1 MKIPPCQQVPR
12 RQVRFDYKA
21 VRGGRTEFSMA
32 LPSNL
37 NGILCIHKP
46 QDFTSFDVVKKLR
59 GMTKI
64 KKIGHAGTLDPMAT
78 GVLPVFLGAATKACD
93 ILPDQNKRYTA
104 AFQLGLTSNTQDIW
118 GEILSRRESR
128 ATERDILDLLP
139 RFRGDIEQ
147 IPPMFSAIQIN
158 GQRLYDLARKG
169 VEVERKPRSVHIY
182 RFELLS
188 FDGESQ
194 SGVLDIGCSKGTY
207 IRTLIH
213 DLGEALGIG
222 GVMTS
227 LTRTEAAGFSL
238 QDCLTFQE
246 VEELLR
252 IDSLTKRVL
261 PVEQVFQSYPAIR
274 LNPVQSGKFL
284 NGVRL
289 DLNRVHYPQGAV
301 TCRVYDAQ
309 NNFLGLAD
317 CNTGTMELVLK
328 KFFIERK

>member
-1 MKIPPCQQVPR
+1 
-12 RQVRFDYKA
+12 
-21 VRGGRTEFSMA
+21 MA

-93 ILPDQNKRYTA
+93 ILPDQDKRYTA
-104 AFQLGLTSNTQDIW
+104 AFQLGLISNTQDIW
-118 GEILSRRESR
+118 GEILDRRESR
-128 ATERDILDLLP
+128 VTKKDVLSQLSNFCGEIQ
-139 RFRGDIEQ
+139 Q
-147 IPPMFSAIQIN
+147 IPPMFSAVQIN

-169 VEVERKPRSVHIY
+169 IEVEREPRTVRIY
-182 RFELLS
+182 RLNLLS
-188 FDGESQ
+188 YDEENR
-194 SGVLDIGCSKGTY
+194 SGTLDISCSKGTY

-213 DLGEALGIG
+213 DLGEALGAG

-252 IDSLTKRVL
+252 TDSLAQRVL
-261 PVEQVFQSYPAIR
+261 PVDQVFKTYPAIR
-274 LNPVQSGKFL
+274 LNPVQSRKFL

-289 DLNRVHYPQGAV
+289 DLKRVIHPKDVV
-301 TCRVYDAQ
+301 TCRIYDSEGS
-309 NNFLGLAD
+309 FLGLAD
-317 CNTGTMELVLK
+317 CCHDTMELVLR

>member
-1 MKIPPCQQVPR
+1 M
-12 RQVRFDYKA
+12 
-21 VRGGRTEFSMA
+21 T

-93 ILPDQNKRYTA
+93 ILPDQDKRYTA
-104 AFQLGLTSNTQDIW
+104 AFQLGLISNTQDIW
-118 GEILSRRESR
+118 GEILDRRESR
-128 ATERDILDLLP
+128 VTKKDVLSQLSNFCGEIQ
-139 RFRGDIEQ
+139 Q
-147 IPPMFSAIQIN
+147 IPPMFSAVQIN

-169 VEVERKPRSVHIY
+169 IEVEREPRTVRIY
-182 RFELLS
+182 RLNLLS
-188 FDGESQ
+188 YDEENR
-194 SGVLDIGCSKGTY
+194 SGTLDISCSKGTY

-213 DLGEALGIG
+213 DLGEALGAG

-252 IDSLTKRVL
+252 TDSLAQRVL
-261 PVEQVFQSYPAIR
+261 PVDQVFKTYPAIR
-274 LNPVQSGKFL
+274 LSPVQSRKFL

-289 DLNRVHYPQGAV
+289 DLKRVIHPKDVV
-301 TCRVYDAQ
+301 TCRIYDSEGS
-309 NNFLGLAD
+309 FLGLAD
-317 CNTGTMELVLK
+317 CCHGTMELVLR

>member
-1 MKIPPCQQVPR
+1 
-12 RQVRFDYKA
+12 
-21 VRGGRTEFSMA
+21 MA

-78 GVLPVFLGAATKACD
+78 GVLPLFLGAATKACD
-93 ILPDQNKRYTA
+93 ILPNQDKRYTA

-118 GEILSRRESR
+118 GEILDRRESR
-128 ATERDILDLLP
+128 VTKRDILSQLP
-139 RFRGDIEQ
+139 NFCGEIQQ
-147 IPPMFSAIQIN
+147 IPPMFSAVQIN

-169 VEVERKPRSVHIY
+169 IEVEREPRTVRIY
-182 RFELLS
+182 QLNLLS
-188 FDGESQ
+188 YDEENK
-194 SGVLDIGCSKGTY
+194 SGTLDISCSKGTY

-213 DLGEALGIG
+213 DLGEALGAG

-238 QDCLTFQE
+238 QDCLTFQD

-252 IDSLTKRVL
+252 TDSLAKRVL
-261 PVEQVFQSYPAIR
+261 PVEQVFKTYPAIH
-274 LNPVQSGKFL
+274 LNPVQSRKFL

-289 DLNRVHYPQGAV
+289 DLNRVTYPQGGGV
-301 TCRVYDAQ
+301 TCRVYDDQ
-309 NNFLGLAD
+309 DDFLGLAD
-317 CNTGTMELVLK
+317 CNTDTMELVLK

>member
-1 MKIPPCQQVPR
+1 M
-12 RQVRFDYKA
+12 
-21 VRGGRTEFSMA
+21 T

-78 GVLPVFLGAATKACD
+78 GVLPVFFGTATKACD

-118 GEILSRRESR
+118 GEILDRRESR
-128 ATERDILDLLP
+128 AAERDILDLLP

-147 IPPMFSAIQIN
+147 IPPMFSAVQIN

-169 VEVERKPRSVHIY
+169 VEVERNPRSVHIY
-182 RFELLS
+182 RFQLLS

-194 SGVLDIGCSKGTY
+194 SGVLDISCSKGTY

-213 DLGEALGIG
+213 DLGEALGPG
-222 GVMTS
+222 GVMTA
-227 LTRTEAAGFSL
+227 LTRTEAAGFTL
-238 QDCLTFQE
+238 HDCLTFDE

-252 IDSLTKRVL
+252 SERLAERIL
-261 PVEQVFQSYPAIR
+261 PVEKVFETYPAVH
-274 LNPVQSGKFL
+274 LNAVQSSKFL

-289 DLNRVHYPQGAV
+289 DLKRVIHPKDAV
-301 TCRVYDAQ
+301 TCRIYDSEGS
-309 NNFLGLAD
+309 FLGLAD
-317 CNTGTMELVLK
+317 CCHDTMELVLR

>member
-1 MKIPPCQQVPR
+1 
-12 RQVRFDYKA
+12 
-21 VRGGRTEFSMA
+21 MA

-93 ILPDQNKRYTA
+93 ILPNQDKRYTA
-104 AFQLGLTSNTQDIW
+104 AFQLGLISNTQDIW
-118 GEILSRRESR
+118 GEILDRRESR
-128 ATERDILDLLP
+128 VTKKDVLSQLSNFCGEIQ
-139 RFRGDIEQ
+139 Q
-147 IPPMFSAIQIN
+147 IPPMFSAVQIN

-169 VEVERKPRSVHIY
+169 IEVEREPRTVRIY
-182 RFELLS
+182 RLNLLS
-188 FDGESQ
+188 YDEENR
-194 SGVLDIGCSKGTY
+194 SGTLDISCSKGTY

-213 DLGEALGIG
+213 DLGEALGAG

-252 IDSLTKRVL
+252 TDSLAQRVL
-261 PVEQVFQSYPAIR
+261 PVDQVFKTYPAIR
-274 LNPVQSGKFL
+274 LNPVQSRKFL

-289 DLNRVHYPQGAV
+289 DLKRVIHPKDVV
-301 TCRVYDAQ
+301 TCRIYDSEGS
-309 NNFLGLAD
+309 FLGLAD
-317 CNTGTMELVLK
+317 CCHDTMELVLR

>member
-1 MKIPPCQQVPR
+1 
-12 RQVRFDYKA
+12 
-21 VRGGRTEFSMA
+21 MA

-93 ILPDQNKRYTA
+93 ILPDQDKRYTA
-104 AFQLGLTSNTQDIW
+104 AFQLGLISNTQDIW
-118 GEILSRRESR
+118 GEILDRRESR
-128 ATERDILDLLP
+128 VTKKDVLSQLSNFCGEIQ
-139 RFRGDIEQ
+139 Q
-147 IPPMFSAIQIN
+147 IPPMFSAVQIN

-169 VEVERKPRSVHIY
+169 IEVEREPRRVRIY
-182 RFELLS
+182 RLNLLS
-188 FDGESQ
+188 YDEENR
-194 SGVLDIGCSKGTY
+194 SGTLDISCSKGTY

-213 DLGEALGIG
+213 DLGEALGAG

-252 IDSLTKRVL
+252 TDSLAQRVL
-261 PVEQVFQSYPAIR
+261 PVDQVFKTYPAIR
-274 LNPVQSGKFL
+274 LNPVQSRKFL

-289 DLNRVHYPQGAV
+289 DLKRVIHPKDVV
-301 TCRVYDAQ
+301 TCRIYDSEGS
-309 NNFLGLAD
+309 FLGLAD
-317 CNTGTMELVLK
+317 CCHDTMELVLR